1 MTDRR
6 RLLTLTIIAL
16 FASLSPLPSG
26 ATETCGGG
34 RAGHPIHVLEPG
46 DDDSGIGGTG
56 FGPDDSGLRG
66 TTFSPDDSGLGG
78 TGFGP
83 DESSPARGDRMQR
96 TSGGDDDDSGI
107 GGTGRGPVSDGDGPD
122 DAGPAPRGLG
132 LFGRAEPVGRG
143 SADPEGGGRGRRARV
158 CVSGVE
164 VVIPE
169 SLALESSS
177 GADGQGVPRSL
188 ASGQLVLVEAVRTAD
203 GVVARRIV
211 VARDGAGRIERR
223 DEDGTL
229 VVDGRRLRLREST
242 TRSPSL
248 DDAELAPGRWIAFQA
263 QLGPD
268 GELVATR
275 IAPGRAGET
284 RAPDT
289 AFEATLA
296 ARLLEARRE
305 GRIDYASVEG
315 FVGGR
320 EARPRIGRLEL
331 AVPEDTPDAIRR
343 AIRPGARL
351 RVGGRIESDGVLR
364 VMPTRPAPSRP
375 GPMGTRPT
383 DQPPRPDA
391 IPERPKRRPRDE
403 VGPPPRP
410 MRPKAARDLQRPAV
424 RPRAPALDRRLA
436 R

>member
-1 MTDRR
+1 MTERR
-6 RLLTLTIIAL
+6 RLLAL
-16 FASLSPLPSG
+16 VIVALLASLSPLPGG
-26 ATETCGGG
+26 ATEMCGGG
-34 RAGHPIHVLEPG
+34 RTDDPIQVLEPG

-56 FGPDDSGLRG
+56 FGPDDSGL
-66 TTFSPDDSGLGG
+66 GG
-78 TGFGP
+78 TGLENAQ
-83 DESSPARGDRMQR
+83 DESSHARGDRTQR
-96 TSGGDDDDSGI
+96 SAGGDDDDSGI
-107 GGTGRGPVSDGDGPD
+107 GGTGRGPVVDGPD
-122 DAGPAPRGLG
+122 GAGPVPRGLG
-132 LFGRAEPVGRG
+132 LFGRAEPVERG
-143 SADPEGGGRGRRARV
+143 SADPGGGARGRRARV

-169 SLALESSS
+169 SLALASSS
-177 GADGQGVPRSL
+177 GADGHGAPRSL
-188 ASGQLVLVEAVRTAD
+188 AAGQLVLVEAVRTAD
-203 GVVARRIV
+203 GVVAKRIV

-242 TRSPSL
+242 TRAPSL
-248 DDAELAPGRWIAFQA
+248 DDADLAPGGWIVFQA

-315 FVGGR
+315 FVVGR
-320 EARPRIGRLEL
+320 EARPRVGRLEL
-331 AVPEDTPDAIRR
+331 AVPKGTPDAIRR
-343 AIRPGARL
+343 AIRPGARI
-351 RVGGRIESDGVLR
+351 RVGGRIEGDGVLR
-364 VMPTRPAPSRP
+364 VMPNRPAPSRP
-375 GPMGTRPT
+375 GPMSTRPT
-383 DQPPRPDA
+383 DQPPRPEA
-391 IPERPKRRPRDE
+391 VPERPKRPPRDE

-410 MRPKAARDLQRPAV
+410 VRPKAVRDLQRPAV